1 MKKKKRKRKMKKL
14 SFIAQFKIEL
24 LCLLSV
30 KEIQLQDPPTKNAS
44 LS

>member
-1 MKKKKRKRKMKKL
+1 MKKF
-14 SFIAQFKIEL
+14 SFIAKLKIEL

-30 KEIQLQDPPTKNAS
+30 KEIQLQDTPTKNAS